1 MSPLVEVTPSQWT
14 TFIGHTRHIVF
25 KLFYGSHRLVDVFS
39 LNVFSLLNLPNED
52 INTLSDDI
60 TIIFFKIIVK
70 IKMVTHVTQR
80 DVCDMAYKSG
90 WYDSQ

>member
-1 MSPLVEVTPSQWT
+1 MA
-14 TFIGHTRHIVF
+14 HI
-25 KLFYGSHRLVDVFS
+25 LVDVFS

-60 TIIFFKIIVK
+60 TNIFFKIIEK

-80 DVCDMAYKSG
+80 DVCDMTYKSG
-90 WYDSQ
+90 YYDSQ